1 MRIPGK
7 FTLRSGTGFITKQ
20 EKKKRSLTMIKTAFA
35 LSLLA
40 CGTSAIALA
49 ADAQPVNIRFRA
61 QVGDR
66 EFACGKTYE
75 GVGTTK
81 TRLNPR
87 DFRFY
92 VQSVDLLDEN
102 GAPVPVS
109 FTADSKWQTERVSL
123 LDFEDGTGKCLNGT
137 PETNDRI
144 AGTVA
149 PGHYKGV
156 RFTLGVPFEDNHQE
170 LTTLPS
176 PLNITALSWVWNA
189 GHKFARI
196 EFTTTGL
203 SRGYFLHLGST
214 GCTPNTTK
222 LTIPTQCAAPN
233 RVDVTLA
240 DFNPETDVI
249 VADLAELFKDVDLD
263 SGEKQSGGCMSSPKD
278 AACAPVFRQFGLPF
292 GSQPAGQQTF
302 FRKAYGA
309 PPVTAP
315 TPVAARP

>member
-1 MRIPGK
+1 LP
-7 FTLRSGTGFITKQ
+7 SP
-20 EKKKRSLTMIKTAFA
+20 
-35 LSLLA
+35 
-40 CGTSAIALA
+40 
-49 ADAQPVNIRFRA
+49 ADSQPVNIRFRG
-61 QVGDR
+61 QVGDQ

-81 TRLNPR
+81 TKLNPR

-92 VQSVDLLDEN
+92 VQSVDLLDES
-102 GAPVPVS
+102 GKSVPVA
-109 FTADSKWQTERVSL
+109 FTADGKWQTEHVAL

-137 PETNDRI
+137 PETNDHI

-149 PGHYKGV
+149 AGHYNGV

-176 PLNITALSWVWNA
+176 PLNLTALSWVWNA

-203 SRGYFLHLGST
+203 TRGYFLHLGST
-214 GCTPNTTK
+214 GCTPTTTK
-222 LTIPTQCAAPN
+222 LTIPSQCAAPN
-233 RVDVTLA
+233 RVDVTIK
-240 DFNPETDVI
+240 DFNPETDSI

-263 SGEKQSGGCMSSPKD
+263 HGEKQSRGCMSFPKD
-278 AACAPVFRQFGLPF
+278 AECAPLFRQFGLPF
-292 GSQPAGQQTF
+292 GSQPAGRQSF
-302 FRKAYGA
+302 FRKGSGLA
-309 PPVTAP
+309 PASTP